1 MNNLEPFS
9 IALTVL
15 GALAAWAGCRL
26 WYGRK
31 MRLLGARVH
40 KLHSDRETLQE
51 QVKQARLQVGQLQQD
66 MAARVKA
73 DSAAVRNRAVTPAAA
88 AAAQAQSE
96 AKAALKARMAI
107 PSGMVFE
114 APQLAAHGFADT
126 QPFEEK

>member
-1 MNNLEPFS
+1 MEHLEPLS
-9 IALTVL
+9 IALAL
-15 GALAAWAGCRL
+15 AGALVAWAGCRL

-73 DSAAVRNRAVTPAAA
+73 DSAAMRHRVATPAAA

-107 PSGMVFE
+107 PSGMVYE
-114 APQLAAHGFADT
+114 APQVPAHGFADT